1 MERRESGGRQRE
13 QVGATV
19 GAQGRL
25 SGGQT
30 GVWAGDTGELGP
42 LSMHVGGGMLST
54 CCGGRFLGFQNEK
67 LEGYCYSWCGDQP
80 LGWKQSEGGWMET
93 QKVHSAHT
101 KFKFRS
107 PHTDVK

>member
-42 LSMHVGGGMLST
+42 LSMHVGGGDAQHMLW
-54 CCGGRFLGFQNEK
+54 RKIPWF
-67 LEGYCYSWCGDQP
+67 
-80 LGWKQSEGGWMET
+80 SE
-93 QKVHSAHT
+93 
-101 KFKFRS
+101 
-107 PHTDVK
+107 